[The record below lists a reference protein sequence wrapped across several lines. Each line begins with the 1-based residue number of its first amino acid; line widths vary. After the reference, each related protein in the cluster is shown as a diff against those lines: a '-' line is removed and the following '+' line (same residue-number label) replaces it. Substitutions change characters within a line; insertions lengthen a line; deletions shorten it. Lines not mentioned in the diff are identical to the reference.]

1 MGGIL
6 MVGLKQAWKNYW
18 RGYVDFT
25 GNATRAEFWWLTLI
39 NSVLAFVFGW
49 IPVVVIAIIT
59 YRENGN
65 GFSQMIGWLLPVG
78 AFFLYKIAT
87 LLPDLALNARR
98 WQDAGFRLWHW
109 LVVGA
114 VGIIVYLTESFTEAQ
129 GGTINT
135 VALIALVLLG
145 LLSFVVSLLPSRRQ
159 N

>member
-1 MGGIL
+1 

-39 NSVLAFVFGW
+39 NSVLTFVFGW
-49 IPVVVIAIIT
+49 VPVVAIAIMT

-65 GFSQMIGWLLPVG
+65 GFSHMIGWLLPVG

-98 WQDAGFRLWHW
+98 W
-109 LVVGA
+109 
-114 VGIIVYLTESFTEAQ
+114 
-129 GGTINT
+129 
-135 VALIALVLLG
+135 
-145 LLSFVVSLLPSRRQ
+145 
-159 N
+159 

>member
-1 MGGIL
+1 

-39 NSVLAFVFGW
+39 NSVLTFVFGW
-49 IPVVVIAIIT
+49 IPVVAIAIMT
-59 YRENGN
+59 YRQNGN
-65 GFSQMIGWLLPVG
+65 GFSHMIGWLLPVG

-98 WQDAGFRLWHW
+98 WQDTGFRLWHW

-114 VGIIVYLTESFTEAQ
+114 LGIIVYLTESFTEAQ

-135 VALIALVLLG
+135 LALIGLVLLG
-145 LLSFVVSLLPSRRQ
+145 LLSFVVALLPSRRQ
-159 N
+159 S

>member
-1 MGGIL
+1 

-39 NSVLAFVFGW
+39 NSVLTFVFGW
-49 IPVVVIAIIT
+49 IPVVAIAIMT

-65 GFSQMIGWLLPVG
+65 GFSHMIGWLLPVG
-78 AFFLYKIAT
+78 AFFLYKITT

-114 VGIIVYLTESFTEAQ
+114 IGIIVYLTESFTESN

-135 VALIALVLLG
+135 LALIGLVLLG
-145 LLSFVVSLLPSRRQ
+145 LLIFVVALLPSRRQ
-159 N
+159 S